1 MALFCSMLFIFL
13 ANGSTYADL
22 WVPSI
27 FRDNMVLQSDRS
39 VPVWGEADTG
49 SKITV
54 GFAGQLKKT
63 TADGNGK
70 WKICFDPMDASFTPR
85 TLKVSSS
92 VKNQKLEVKNVLVG
106 EVWILAGQSN
116 MGWALGRCEGGP
128 EAVSQA
134 DYPWLRVFKQWPT
147 QGACDE
153 PAKDVKGGQWVTCTP
168 KYAAELSG
176 VGFFFARALKNH
188 LSSDT
193 PIALINTGMGGTY
206 AESWLSLDRIEKN
219 SPLRA
224 KQARD
229 IASGNYTTN
238 FWGENYFR
246 RPSALYNGKVAPV
259 QPFAARGVIWYQ
271 GEGDSAYWAVEH
283 YNRTL
288 TSLINC
294 WRDGWGLEDL
304 PFFIIQ
310 LPRYD
315 AGAGSNWPELR
326 AAQEKTARG
335 MENVELVVTIDC
347 GEKEHIHP
355 ADKQPVGER
364 LALMARAKVYGE
376 NIPCEGPFFQTLET
390 SDSEVYI
397 TFSNSDGLHMKGT
410 GGFEICGADGNFVPA
425 EVEVLQDGRAKVF
438 SPGVPK
444 PSAVRYAWFNWGEVS
459 LFNGL
464 GLPVAPFT
472 TLQ

>member
-1 MALFCSMLFIFL
+1 MALMHS
-13 ANGSTYADL
+13 AYAEL
-22 WVPSI
+22 WIPSI
-27 FRDNMVLQSDRS
+27 FQSGMVLQCQKP
-39 VPVWGEADTG
+39 VPVWGEAAPG
-49 SKITV
+49 SEVTV
-54 GFAGQLKKT
+54 TFAGQT
-63 TADGNGK
+63 QTAVADFSRH
-70 WKICFDPMDASFTPR
+70 WRLVLDPMDASMTPGEMII
-85 TLKVSSS
+85 SSNHGDS
-92 VKNQKLEVKNVLVG
+92 TVRLTDVLVG
-106 EVWILAGQSN
+106 EVWVLSGQSN
-116 MGWALGRCEGGP
+116 MGWPLGRCEGGP
-128 EAVSQA
+128 EAASQA
-134 DYPWLRVFKQWPT
+134 DYPWLRVFKQWPN

-153 PAKDVKGGQWVTCTP
+153 PAKDVKGGQWVTCNP

-176 VGFFFARALKNH
+176 VGFFFARALKDH

-206 AESWLSLDRIEKN
+206 AESWLSLDRIETN

-246 RPSALYNGKVAPV
+246 RPSALYNGKVVPV

-294 WRDGWGLEDL
+294 WRDGWGQEDL

-315 AGAGSNWPELR
+315 AGAGGKWPKLR
-326 AAQEKTARG
+326 AAQEKTARE

-390 SDSEVYI
+390 SDSAVYI

-425 EVEVLQDGRAKVF
+425 EAEVLKDDRVKVF
-438 SPGVPK
+438 SSEVSE
-444 PSAVRYAWFNWGEVS
+444 PSAVHYAWFNWGEVC
-459 LFNGL
+459 LFNEN
-464 GLPVAPFT
+464 GLPAAPFT
-472 TLQ
+472 TE